1 MGYVIHSPM
10 KRTGPSEPGH
20 RTSRVPEGLRTRIPL
35 IVLLGIPSIVYASC
49 LGHGF
54 VWDDHG
60 LIQIDPWL
68 QDLRH
73 LPFLFSPEYW
83 THYFVGIKG
92 QYRPMRALTL
102 ALQWAIWGDNPLP
115 FHAFNLLVHLAN
127 VWLVRLLLLR
137 LAGREDVA
145 WVGAMIFALHP
156 MHTEVV
162 VWVKNRSELLSLCF
176 SLFALL
182 AYLEALDAGTPRRRL
197 LLQGGSAL
205 SYVLGLL
212 SKEMAITVPLIIVAH
227 GVLLH
232 QGSKRRAL
240 LFALPV
246 LITTLFYLSF
256 KLAFLTPPG
265 QQGPPSLPLE
275 VHALLIARTLGTYLW
290 MILLPVHLNADRT
303 LPLESLAAEWQTWAS
318 AASLLLVLAWALILF
333 LGRMRLALFGLLWLM
348 VGLIPVSNVL
358 YQHTRPIADQRL
370 YLPSVGF
377 SILVGLGFSRLRQ
390 RFPVARL
397 RETGPLAVLVAG
409 EVLIGVYAV
418 RSYARVGDWRD
429 DMTLIQDTLRHSP
442 DSPRPHLQMGL
453 LLSHQGDLDG
463 AAREFHRVLELSP
476 YNVDAH
482 KYLGIIFTEKKDF
495 SRAVR
500 SFANGLRLAP
510 DSVELLYNIA
520 IPLSELGRDQ
530 DAQRTLD
537 KALELAPR
545 NPQIL
550 THWGILQGKMGA
562 FREALRALDR
572 ALEIQPRDVKALV
585 HRAYA
590 HAELGDMDRCMEDL
604 SRALSLSPRSVSIH
618 IDLATAYKRK
628 GDLEKAREVLQ
639 VALTLDA
646 MDARVHNAL
655 GNILVM
661 QGRYGESIPHFR
673 KAVEASPNQAVAHY
687 NLGRAF
693 MDASRPQE
701 ALPPLRK
708 AVEIEP
714 RNPRFRRALSAAL
727 RQSNMQDEAD
737 QEERRADALERGE
750 SLSSPPK
757 AAP

>member
-1 MGYVIHSPM
+1 M
-10 KRTGPSEPGH
+10 
-20 RTSRVPEGLRTRIPL
+20 
-35 IVLLGIPSIVYASC
+35 IVLLGVPSIVYASC

-60 LIQIDPWL
+60 LIQIDPWI

-73 LPFLFSPEYW
+73 LAFLFSPEYW

-92 QYRPMRALTL
+92 QYRPVRAVTL

-127 VWLVRLLLLR
+127 VWLVRLILLR
-137 LAGREDVA
+137 LSGRGEVA
-145 WVGAMIFALHP
+145 WVGAMLFALHP

-176 SLFALL
+176 SLLALL
-182 AYLEALDAGTPRRRL
+182 AYLEALDAGTTRRSL
-197 LLQGGSAL
+197 LLQVGSAL
-205 SYVLGLL
+205 SYLLALL
-212 SKEMAITVPLIIVAH
+212 SKEMAITVPLFIVAH

-232 QGSKRRAL
+232 QGGKRRAM
-240 LFALPV
+240 LFALPAFI
-246 LITTLFYLSF
+246 LTLLYLSF
-256 KLAFLTPPG
+256 KLAFLTPHG
-265 QQGPPSLPLE
+265 QQGPPPLPLDIH
-275 VHALLIARTLGTYLW
+275 VLLILRTLGAYLW
-290 MILLPVHLNADRT
+290 MLLVPVHLNADRT
-303 LPLESLAAEWQTWAS
+303 LPLDGLATQWQTWAS
-318 AASLLLVLAWALILF
+318 AASLLLVLVLGLVLLLRRSRIALY
-333 LGRMRLALFGLLWLM
+333 GLLWII

-370 YLPSVGF
+370 YLPSVG
-377 SILVGLGFSRLRQ
+377 LALLMGMGFNGLRQ
-390 RFPVARL
+390 RFPFARFK
-397 RETGPLAVLVAG
+397 ETGPLVFLMAVEIVVGL
-409 EVLIGVYAV
+409 YAV
-418 RSYARVGDWRD
+418 RTYVRIGDWRD
-429 DMTLIQDTLRHSP
+429 DMALIQDTLRRSP
-442 DSPRPHLQMGL
+442 NSPRPHLQMGL

-463 AAREFHRVLELSP
+463 AAREFHKVLELSP
-476 YNVDAH
+476 YNLDAH
-482 KYLGIIFTEKKDF
+482 KYLGIVFTEKKDF
-495 SRAVR
+495 ARAVR

-520 IPLSELGRDQ
+520 IPLSELGQDQ
-530 DAQRTLD
+530 EAQRALK

-562 FREALRALDR
+562 FQEALSALDA
-572 ALEIQPRDVKALV
+572 ALDIQPGNIKAMV

-590 HAELGDMDRCMEDL
+590 YAELGDMDRCLEDL
-604 SRALSLSPRSVSIH
+604 NRGLALAPRSVSIH
-618 IDLATAYKRK
+618 IDLATAYKKK
-628 GDLEKAREVLQ
+628 GDLEKAREILQ
-639 VALTLDA
+639 QALSLDP
-646 MDARVHNAL
+646 MDARIHNAL

-661 QGRYGESIPHFR
+661 QGRYQESIPHFQ

-714 RNPRFRRALSAAL
+714 RNPRFRKALAAAL
-727 RQSNMQDEAD
+727 RQLNMRDEAD
-737 QEERRADALERGE
+737 QEERRADALERREGF
-750 SLSSPPK
+750 SSPP
-757 AAP
+757 ATAP